1 VTIAQSK
8 YLGGDIEH
16 THLVKGL
23 DFALLQK
30 TRADLSASE
39 ASVAAERKAAAE
51 KVAAPKAVGRNR
63 SAAASRPIGT
73 AAMPPPPLPSGC
85 GISWEWRCV
94 LWQVG
99 WLLLLPGQR
108 PSIAVGHTSRACRAT
123 MLAPHQRRW
132 RRPAAPN
139 GDLPHPGPSGLW
151 LPAAVRDG
159 ARPGCT
165 LRGYWPSVGPNPP
178 LDRRFGCDNGLVAV
192 EAGRSAACGQGVL
205 YLASVHMDDVF
216 DVMSRCVL
224 QAVGLGRGGVDAS

>member
-73 AAMPPPPLPSGC
+73 AAMPPPPRSRLHTRPPPRLPLPL
-85 GISWEWRCV
+85 CV
-94 LWQVG
+94 
-99 WLLLLPGQR
+99 P
-108 PSIAVGHTSRACRAT
+108 
-123 MLAPHQRRW
+123 
-132 RRPAAPN
+132 
-139 GDLPHPGPSGLW
+139 
-151 LPAAVRDG
+151 
-159 ARPGCT
+159 
-165 LRGYWPSVGPNPP
+165 PP
-178 LDRRFGCDNGLVAV
+178 LQTPAR
-192 EAGRSAACGQGVL
+192 
-205 YLASVHMDDVF
+205 
-216 DVMSRCVL
+216 
-224 QAVGLGRGGVDAS
+224 